1 MNLTK
6 IAEIVELA
14 KELDHAELCILAKEV
29 STLKALAK
37 ASK

>member
-6 IAEIVELA
+6 IAEIV
-14 KELDHAELCILAKEV
+14 KEAEALDHAELVILSKEI
-29 STLKALAK
+29 STLKSLAK